1 MKSELIDWRDK
12 IVFSIFAGLW
22 GSEIM
27 AMAFAY
33 AHDDT
38 LVLLTGG
45 IGMIFGLW
53 IIVEVRRG

>member
-1 MKSELIDWRDK
+1 M
-12 IVFSIFAGLW
+12 FSIFAGLW